1 MLDEEEKKENRRMA
15 SKKWKEKNKD
25 SLKKQRR
32 EYYIEN
38 KEKENKN
45 SFEYYHENKVLK
57 EGKLLS
63 DDEKVERKRIT
74 AKKWRDNN
82 KDYHKKYVEENFDK
96 ISNYK
101 KEYDNLNKEKLNKNR
116 IIRKKNKYSND
127 INYRIKVNIRN
138 IIYKSFKRFG
148 YKKSSKT
155 HDILGCS
162 FEEFKIYL
170 ESKFEYWMTWENK
183 GIYNGE
189 LNYGWD
195 IDHII
200 PLSSA
205 ENEEDIF
212 FLNHYTNLQPLCSK
226 INRNIK
232 KNYINYEMD

>member
-1 MLDEEEKKENRRMA
+1 MLEEEKKENRRMA

-25 SLKKQRR
+25 TLRKKRR

-38 KEKENKN
+38 KEKENKK
-45 SFEYYHENKVLK
+45 SFEFYHENKVLK
-57 EGKLLS
+57 DKKLLS
-63 DDEKVERKRIT
+63 DDEKAERKSMA

-82 KDYHKKYVEENFDK
+82 KDYHKRYTEENFDK

-116 IIRKKNKYSND
+116 IIRKKNKYSSD
-127 INYRIKVNIRN
+127 INYRVKVNIRN
-138 IIYKSFKRFG
+138 IISKSFKRFG
-148 YKKSSKT
+148 YKKSSKA
-155 HDILGCS
+155 HEILGCS

-205 ENEEDIF
+205 ENEEDIVC
-212 FLNHYTNLQPLCSK
+212 LNHYTNLQPLCSK

-232 KNYINYEMD
+232 KDYINYEMD

>member
-1 MLDEEEKKENRRMA
+1 MLEEEKKENRRMA

-25 SLKKQRR
+25 TLRKKRR

-38 KEKENKN
+38 KEKENKK
-45 SFEYYHENKVLK
+45 SFEFYHENKVLK
-57 EGKLLS
+57 DKKLLS
-63 DDEKVERKRIT
+63 DDEKAERKSMA

-82 KDYHKKYVEENFDK
+82 KDYHKRYTEENFDK

-116 IIRKKNKYSND
+116 IIRKKNKYSSD
-127 INYRIKVNIRN
+127 INYRVKVNIRN
-138 IIYKSFKRFG
+138 IISKSFKRFG
-148 YKKSSKT
+148 YKKSSKA
-155 HDILGCS
+155 HEILGCS

-205 ENEEDIF
+205 ENEEDIVC
-212 FLNHYTNLQPLCSK
+212 LNHYTNLQPLCSK

-232 KNYINYEMD
+232 KDCINYEMD